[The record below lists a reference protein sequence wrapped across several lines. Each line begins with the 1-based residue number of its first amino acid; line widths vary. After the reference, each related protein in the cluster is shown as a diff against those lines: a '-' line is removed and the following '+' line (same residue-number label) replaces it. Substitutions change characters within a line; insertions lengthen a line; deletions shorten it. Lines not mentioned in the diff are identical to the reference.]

1 MWDAKKHSQCSYL
14 ASISTNPC
22 VPLDLEHIR
31 IEKKI
36 YVLLCGLSKDVWAF
50 YFFLSVN
57 TKLIFG
63 GFIEQ
68 HKGWQFWLGLTNY
81 YVCQKSLVTTIG
93 SPFYVQNVTRKIWH
107 NHEYKSQDNY
117 KLQQMTVE
125 QLYKWFWFYGTRR
138 RRTQPWV
145 ETYHILIMPPLV

>member
-1 MWDAKKHSQCSYL
+1 MCNAKKHSQCSYL
-14 ASISTNPC
+14 ASLSIKPC
-22 VPLDLEHIR
+22 VPLDLEQIR

-36 YVLLCGLSKDVWAF
+36 YVLLCELSKDVWAF

-68 HKGWQFWLGLTNY
+68 HKGWQFWLGLTIY
-81 YVCQKSLVTTIG
+81 YVCQKSLATTIG
-93 SPFYVQNVTRKIWH
+93 SPSYVQDVTRKLWQ
-107 NHEYKSQDNY
+107 NHEYKSQDNF
-117 KLQQMTVE
+117 KLQQITVE